1 MGRGDDAMKNVH
13 DKVGQRRRRIRWD
26 RILILLVLLLVAVVA
41 LAGATVYAY
50 LNMVRIPHAT
60 QVVKSTERPPETLT
74 NRVNILLLGVDD
86 KDKENPGDT
95 ARRSDTMM
103 VASIRPE
110 DGTINLL
117 SLPRDTK
124 VTIPGHKGYDKINH
138 AYAYGGAQLA
148 KSTVEQFLQI
158 PINYYVVIDWQ
169 AFINTIDTLGGVDL
183 YVEHDMNYHDPYAE
197 LDIDITK
204 GYQHL
209 DGEKAGQ
216 YVRFR
221 SDELGDIGR
230 VQRQQRFLKALAKET
245 MQVSTIFKVP
255 ALVNTLNQYV
265 DTDMSAMTMM
275 KVGNSLKSFN
285 SNDLTTEMLPG
296 DFATIDGLS
305 YWVPNKE
312 QTQQVVETMFLSD
325 PKVIG
330 ATKGNSVSANKR
342 N

>member
-1 MGRGDDAMKNVH
+1 MKNVR
-13 DKVGQRRRRIRWD
+13 DKAGKRRRRIRWD
-26 RILILLVLLLVAVVA
+26 RIFILLVMLLIAVVA

-50 LNMVRIPHAT
+50 LNMVRPPT
-60 QVVKSTERPPETLT
+60 VQVVKSKERPPETLT

-86 KDKENPGDT
+86 TDKELPGDT

-103 VASIRPE
+103 VASISPE
-110 DGTINLL
+110 NGTINLL

-124 VTIPGHKGYDKINH
+124 VNIPGRKGYDKINH
-138 AYAYGGAQLA
+138 AYAYGGVQLA
-148 KSTVEQFLQI
+148 QRTVEQFLQI
-158 PINYYVVIDWQ
+158 PINYYVVINWQ
-169 AFINTIDTLGGVDL
+169 AFIKVIDTLGGVDL
-183 YVEHDMNYHDPYAE
+183 YVEHDMNYQDPYAE

-209 DGEKAGQ
+209 DGKKAGQ

-255 ALVNTLNQYV
+255 ALVNTLDQYV
-265 DTDMSAMTMM
+265 ETDMSAMTMI
-275 KVGNSLKSFN
+275 KVGNSLKSFD
-285 SNDLTTEMLPG
+285 SNNLMSEMLPG

-305 YWVPNKE
+305 YWLPDKE
-312 QTQQVVETMFLSD
+312 QTQQLVQTMFLSEVAGGS
-325 PKVIG
+325 KKN
-330 ATKGNSVSANKR
+330 TVSAR
-342 N
+342 

>member
-1 MGRGDDAMKNVH
+1 MNNVQ
-13 DKVGQRRRRIRWD
+13 DKAGQRRRKIRWD
-26 RILILLVLLLVAVVA
+26 RVFILLIMLLIVVVA

-50 LNMVRIPHAT
+50 LNMVQVPAT
-60 QVVKSTERPPETLT
+60 AQTVKTKERPPETLT
-74 NRVNILLLGVDD
+74 NRVNILLLGIDD
-86 KDKENPGDT
+86 RDRENPADL

-103 VASIRPE
+103 LASINPE
-110 DGTINLL
+110 DGTVSLL
-117 SLPRDTK
+117 SIPRDTR
-124 VTIPGHKGYDKINH
+124 VAIPGRKGYDKINH

-148 KSTVEQFLQI
+148 QNTVEQFLQI

-169 AFINTIDTLGGVDL
+169 AFIKVIDILGGVDL
-183 YVEHDMNYHDPYAE
+183 YVENDMKYQDPYAD
-197 LDIDITK
+197 LTIHINK

-209 DGEKAGQ
+209 DGEKAGE

-230 VQRQQRFLKALAKET
+230 VQRQQRFLKAMAQEM

-255 ALVNTLNQYV
+255 ALVSALNQYI
-265 DTDMSAMTMM
+265 DTNMSVMTMI

-285 SNDLTTEMLPG
+285 ANNLSTAMLPG
-296 DFATIDGLS
+296 DFATIDQLS

-312 QTQQVVETMFLSD
+312 QTEQIIQNMFLSTT
-325 PKVIG
+325 KVTG
-330 ATKGNSVSANKR
+330 VSKGNAPTDLKR

>member
-1 MGRGDDAMKNVH
+1 MNELQNKA
-13 DKVGQRRRRIRWD
+13 GQRRRKIRWD
-26 RILILLVLLLVAVVA
+26 RVLILLTMLLIAVVA

-50 LNMVRIPHAT
+50 LNIVRTPPTA
-60 QVVKSTERPPETLT
+60 QVVKSTTQRQPETLN

-86 KDKENPGDT
+86 KDHENPYDL

-103 VASIRPE
+103 VASISPQE
-110 DGTINLL
+110 GTVNLL

-124 VTIPGHKGYDKINH
+124 VTIPGRKGYDKLNH
-138 AYAYGGAQLA
+138 AYAYGGAELTR
-148 KSTVEQFLQI
+148 STVEQFLHI

-169 AFINTIDTLGGVDL
+169 AFIKVIDILGGVDL
-183 YVEHDMNYHDPYAE
+183 YVEHDMNYEDPYAN
-197 LDIDITK
+197 LDIHINK

-230 VQRQQRFLKALAKET
+230 VQRQQRFLKALAKEM
-245 MQVSTIFKVP
+245 MQVGTILKVP

-265 DTDMSAMTMM
+265 ETDMSAMTMV
-275 KVGNSLKSFN
+275 KVANSLKSFSS
-285 SNDLTTEMLPG
+285 SNLNTEMLPG

-305 YWVPNKE
+305 YWVPDKE
-312 QTQQVVETMFLSD
+312 QTKLLVETMFTSIG
-325 PKVIG
+325 KVSGVYQENPG
-330 ATKGNSVSANKR
+330 ATRKN
-342 N
+342 

>member
-1 MGRGDDAMKNVH
+1 MSELERRV
-13 DKVGQRRRRIRWD
+13 QRRRKIRWD
-26 RILILLVLLLVAVVA
+26 RIFILLLLFLTAVVA

-50 LNMVRIPHAT
+50 LNIVGNPSSVPVA
-60 QVVKSTERPPETLT
+60 KSVTERPMETLK

-86 KDKENPGDT
+86 KDRDNPYDT

-103 VASIRPE
+103 VASICPE
-110 DGTINLL
+110 DGTVKLL

-124 VTIPGHKGYDKINH
+124 VAIPGRKGYDKLNH
-138 AYAYGGAQLA
+138 AYAYGGAELA
-148 KSTVEQFLQI
+148 RSTVEQFLQI

-169 AFINTIDTLGGVDL
+169 AFIKVIDILGGVDL
-183 YVEHDMNYHDPYAE
+183 YVEHNMNYQDPYAD
-197 LDIDITK
+197 LDINIEK

-230 VQRQQRFLKALAKET
+230 VQRQQRFLKALAKQT
-245 MQVSTIFKVP
+245 MQVGTILKVP
-255 ALVNTLNQYV
+255 ALVNTINQYV
-265 DTDMSAMTMM
+265 DTDMSVMTMV

-285 SNDLTTEMLPG
+285 AGNLTTEMLPG

-305 YWVPNKE
+305 YWIPDKE
-312 QTQQVVETMFLSD
+312 QTKQLVETMFLSVAKANVTSKD
-325 PKVIG
+325 ASA
-330 ATKGNSVSANKR
+330 ATRKN
-342 N
+342 

>member
-1 MGRGDDAMKNVH
+1 MKNVR
-13 DKVGQRRRRIRWD
+13 DNAGKRRRRIRWD
-26 RILILLVLLLVAVVA
+26 RIFILLVMLLIAVVA

-50 LNMVRIPHAT
+50 LNMVRPPAV
-60 QVVKSTERPPETLT
+60 QVVKSKERPPETLT

-86 KDKENPGDT
+86 TDKELPGDT

-103 VASIRPE
+103 VASISPE
-110 DGTINLL
+110 NGTINLL

-124 VTIPGHKGYDKINH
+124 VNIPGRKGYDKINH
-138 AYAYGGAQLA
+138 AYAYGGVQLA
-148 KSTVEQFLQI
+148 QRTVEQFLQI
-158 PINYYVVIDWQ
+158 PINYYVVINWQ
-169 AFINTIDTLGGVDL
+169 AFIKVIDTLGGVDL
-183 YVEHDMNYHDPYAE
+183 YVEHDMNYQDPYAE

-209 DGEKAGQ
+209 DGKKAGQ

-255 ALVNTLNQYV
+255 ALVNTLDQYV
-265 DTDMSAMTMM
+265 ETDMSAMTMI
-275 KVGNSLKSFN
+275 KVGNSLKSFD
-285 SNDLTTEMLPG
+285 SNNLMSEMLPG

-305 YWVPNKE
+305 YWLPDKE
-312 QTQQVVETMFLSD
+312 QTQQLVQTMFLSEVAGGS
-325 PKVIG
+325 KKN
-330 ATKGNSVSANKR
+330 TVSAR
-342 N
+342 

>member
-1 MGRGDDAMKNVH
+1 MSDLERRV
-13 DKVGQRRRRIRWD
+13 QRKRKIRWD
-26 RILILLVLLLVAVVA
+26 RIFILLLLFLAAVVA

-50 LNMVRIPHAT
+50 LSIVGNPSSVSVA
-60 QVVKSTERPPETLT
+60 KSVTERPPETLK

-86 KDKENPGDT
+86 KDRENPYDT

-103 VASIRPE
+103 VASIAPE
-110 DGTINLL
+110 DGTVKLL

-124 VTIPGHKGYDKINH
+124 VTIPGRKGYDKINH
-138 AYAYGGAQLA
+138 AYAYGGAELA
-148 KSTVEQFLQI
+148 RSTVEQFLQI
-158 PINYYVVIDWQ
+158 PINYYIVIDWQ
-169 AFINTIDTLGGVDL
+169 AFIKVIDVLGGVDL
-183 YVEHDMNYHDPYAE
+183 YVEHNMNYQDPYAD
-197 LDIDITK
+197 LDIHIEK

-230 VQRQQRFLKALAKET
+230 VQRQQRFLKALAKQT
-245 MQVSTIFKVP
+245 LQVGTILKVP
-255 ALVNTLNQYV
+255 ALVNTINQYV
-265 DTDMSAMTMM
+265 DTDMSVMTMV

-285 SNDLTTEMLPG
+285 AGNLTAEMLPG

-305 YWVPNKE
+305 YWIPDKE
-312 QTQQVVETMFLSD
+312 QTKQLVETMFMSVAKASSTAKD
-325 PKVIG
+325 ASA
-330 ATKGNSVSANKR
+330 ATRR